1 MEIELLG
8 HKNMSHFKIKR
19 KINNILHKISFIL
32 YMDFFY
38 FILMFLEIHLGYN
51 VKVFLHT
58 HTSNNNKYIWKTFI
72 LTLRLK

>member
-51 VKVFLHT
+51 VKVFCT
-58 HTSNNNKYIWKTFI
+58 HTQATTTNIFGKPSF
-72 LTLRLK
+72 